1 MTVWCV
7 LYYNHNGGVL
17 EKIFT
22 TKLAAEAHLFNN
34 KLYEYYEIEE
44 WVVDE

>member
-1 MTVWCV
+1 MRVWCV
-7 LYYNHNGGVL
+7 FCGSWDGPRL

-22 TKLAAEAHLFNN
+22 TKLAAETYWFDNSLH
-34 KLYEYYEIEE
+34 EYYEIEE